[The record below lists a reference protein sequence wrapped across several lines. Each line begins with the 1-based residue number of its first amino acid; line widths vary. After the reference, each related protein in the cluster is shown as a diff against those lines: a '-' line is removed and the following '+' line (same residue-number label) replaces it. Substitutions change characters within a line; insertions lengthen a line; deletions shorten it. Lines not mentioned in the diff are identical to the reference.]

1 MNIVLGDNEKR
12 KRKEKVCSTDAWTNI
27 SKKKRILEYM
37 CICTSFIIGGD
48 LHYIQPSN

>member
-27 SKKKRILEYM
+27 SKKKENIRVYVYM
-37 CICTSFIIGGD
+37 YIIYYNYRRR
-48 LHYIQPSN
+48 LALYSA